1 MDEGGA
7 EAFLGSRYVLLDEIG
22 AGAMGTVWR
31 ARHRETGEIVAV
43 KLLRSNLAGDQ
54 DLVLRFVQE
63 RNVLRTLRHPH
74 IVTMRDFVIEGERLA
89 LVMDLVEGG
98 DLRGLLQQ
106 HGTLPPAMAAE
117 LMAQVAEA
125 LAAAHA
131 KGVVHRD
138 VKPGNV
144 LIDGPT
150 GQVRLTDF
158 GVARIVLG
166 PGLTQTTSIIGTPT
180 YLSPEVADGGVP
192 TPAVD
197 VYAAGLILYELLAGR
212 PPFVGEHP
220 MALLRQHAMAM
231 PRRLPGMPDA
241 LWSVIAAC
249 TAKDPAARPA
259 AGQVAV
265 ALREAAPVVAG
276 LAALPPV
283 GRADAP
289 SATSEP
295 LSGPPLGPLPGSV
308 PGSVPGPFP
317 GSVPGPPPGSS
328 SAGAAGSSGEPV
340 RGPAPRAAS
349 GEVAG
354 GGAAS
359 GVGGGDGTVPSA
371 ERGAAHSGM
380 VPSAGRAAQSG
391 MVPSAGRAAQSG
403 MVPSAGRA
411 AAAQAGTAAA
421 RPPGR
426 SRRRMVVIAS
436 TTTAVV
442 LTAAAVAVMAPWRT
456 PGAGAVNDASG
467 LSASRSADVAGTPTP
482 VESGTAQESPVP
494 SEANEET
501 SGTADE
507 PLKSSAKKT
516 PKEPVRTPGTAVPK
530 RTSGATTDPTGT
542 AAPRRTS
549 AGRKTE
555 APHTVDP
562 ESDGDGAPPR
572 SSQPDWKCRSWITAG
587 DGSGVEMSPCMAMVG
602 DVFYLMGRIRGAS
615 SVRSDVH
622 VQLYNTDA
630 DRNVSQPFT
639 CSGVSP
645 RNDGEVATCGPF
657 TTTAPAIQAKH
668 DVRQRWRRTGTA
680 AFGGGAES
688 PWMLW

>member
-106 HGTLPPAMAAE
+106 HGTLPPARAAE

-131 KGVVHRD
+131 AGVVHRD

-180 YLSPEVADGGVP
+180 YLSPEVADGGTP

-220 MALLRQHAMAM
+220 MALLRQHAMAV
-231 PRRLPGMPDA
+231 PRRLPGMPDV

-276 LAALPPV
+276 LAALPRV

-295 LSGPPLGPLPGSV
+295 LPGPPPGPLSGAPPGPLQGSV
-308 PGSVPGPFP
+308 PGSVPGLPSGALP
-317 GSVPGPPPGSS
+317 GSVPESLPGPPLGASP
-328 SAGAAGSSGEPV
+328 AAAAGPPGEPV
-340 RGPAPRAAS
+340 RGSASRAAS
-349 GEVAG
+349 GDVAG
-354 GGAAS
+354 AGAAS

-371 ERGAAHSGM
+371 GRG
-380 VPSAGRAAQSG
+380 AAQSG
-391 MVPSAGRAAQSG
+391 MVASAG
-403 MVPSAGRA
+403 PA
-411 AAAQAGTAAA
+411 AAAQAGTAAV

-426 SRRRMVVIAS
+426 SRRRLVVIAS
-436 TTTAVV
+436 TTTAVA
-442 LTAAAVAVMAPWRT
+442 LAAAAVAVMAPWRT

-467 LSASRSADVAGTPTP
+467 LSASRPADVAGTATP
-482 VESGTAQESPVP
+482 VESGVAKESPVP
-494 SEANEET
+494 SEADEET
-501 SGTADE
+501 SGAEDE

-516 PKEPVRTPGTAVPK
+516 PKEPVSTPATAVPK
-530 RTSGATTDPTGT
+530 RTAGAATDPTANRT
-542 AAPRRTS
+542 ADPRRTS

-562 ESDGDGAPPR
+562 GTDGDGAPPR
-572 SSQPDWKCRSWITAG
+572 NSQPDWKCRSWITAG

-622 VQLYNTDA
+622 VQLYDTDA
-630 DRNVSQPFT
+630 DRNASQPFT
-639 CSGVSP
+639 CSGLSP

-657 TTTAPAIQAKH
+657 TTTAPAIRAKH